1 MTRLRP
7 LVPLALLLAVPLP
20 GFAETEKPAEPS
32 GAAVRGADLPLLE
45 TVRGIAHQVER
56 LREQKFV
63 RPPVAVRAPD
73 QMREVTAEIRMLSA
87 VRRERLEAR
96 GRAWA
101 ELGFESSSVPQ
112 EAYLALCADL
122 AGIGFDPEGNRLL
135 VAPERLADSDFAPR
149 KGEDDAPSTVLLMT
163 GVRVD
168 EPVVSHLLTH
178 VRQRERLGGDWL
190 ADTTDGLLARAA
202 WAEGEANVVA
212 VRYLFGGMGLADDVL
227 EESFDPADV
236 LEGALL
242 PPGIDGLAPAVE
254 SLVRFVYQDGFAAAA
269 RAYRAGGWKALER
282 EIGRRRSTSDLL
294 HAGREPREVAPVSS
308 EAPPQAKGL
317 ELVDEDTLGEQGVI
331 VLVSTVTE
339 KDSLALQAGDGW
351 AGDRLY
357 RFEGEEPASAVT
369 LWVTRWATAADAA
382 DFDYAVSRMLEA
394 RFPGQ
399 PPLTLETGERVLQTQ
414 DRIIR
419 QSRGEREVRLQ
430 ISTRDRDELPPGG
443 AVLESPSAGEG
454 AP

>member
-1 MTRLRP
+1 VTRLRAAAPLAILLVVP
-7 LVPLALLLAVPLP
+7 LVGL
-20 GFAETEKPAEPS
+20 AETEKPAEPKE
-32 GAAVRGADLPLLE
+32 GAVRGADLPLLE

-73 QMREVTAEIRMLSA
+73 QMRQVTAEIRMLSA
-87 VRRERLEAR
+87 LRRERLEAR

-101 ELGFESSSVPQ
+101 ELGFGSASMPR

-122 AGIGFDPEGNRLL
+122 EGIGFDPEGNRLL

-178 VRQRERLGGDWL
+178 VRQRERLGGDWI

-227 EESFDPADV
+227 GESFDPADV
-236 LEGALL
+236 LDGALL
-242 PPGIDGLAPAVE
+242 PPDLDELAPPVE
-254 SLVRFVYQDGFAAAA
+254 ALVRFVYEEGFAAAA
-269 RAYRAGGWKALER
+269 RTYRAGGWKALER
-282 EIGRRRSTSDLL
+282 EIARRGATSDLL
-294 HAGREPREVAPVSS
+294 HAGRQPREAAAVAS
-308 EAPPQAKGL
+308 EPPPQAKGL
-317 ELVDEDTLGEQGVI
+317 ALADEDTLGEQGVI
-331 VLVSTVTE
+331 VLVSTVTG
-339 KDSLALQAGDGW
+339 KDNLALQAGDGW

-357 RFEGEEPASAVT
+357 RYEGEKPATAVT
-369 LWVTRWATAADAA
+369 LWVTRWATADDAA

-394 RFPGQ
+394 RFPGK

-419 QSRGEREVRLQ
+419 LTRGEREVRLQ
-430 ISTRDRDELPPGG
+430 VATRDRDELPPGG
-443 AVLESPSAGEG
+443 S
-454 AP
+454 